1 MKYLIAI
8 LLLAFT
14 ATTQINK
21 GLIPVIKCIG
31 DSKSLTKNFLD
42 IINAFIKYSED
53 HDYDALVYEVFR
65 VAPDTYRDV
74 WVCFFTN
81 FVLEKKI
88 GKKLK
93 KVGKKIGKV
102 GKKIGKGLKK
112 IAPIAIPIVAPH
124 VAPVLTKLPVKVPKI
139 PVKVPK
145 IPIKVPKVPIKVPG
159 IGGKG
164 LNSLIQKNLQKVP
177 QHILNHVK
185 EELKNRGIQKA
196 TELCHKKIKNK
207 HVCNNVDKIF

>member
-93 KVGKKIGKV
+93 KVGKKIGK
-102 GKKIGKGLKK
+102 GLKK

-159 IGGKG
+159 LGGKG